1 MLIQRVISAALGIIY
16 IFYALYRRLVF
27 KVSVL
32 IMALILMH
40 EFYHAFIKRMQT
52 LNLVRLYIYI
62 LILFCFLSY

>member
-16 IFYALYRRLVF
+16 IFFMLYIGGWFF

-40 EFYHAFIKRMQT
+40 EFYQ
-52 LNLVRLYIYI
+52 LVRLQ
-62 LILFCFLSY
+62 